1 MGRFIIS
8 RSAAGDRFLLQSDTG
23 RTLAVSRAYATLD
36 ACKKGIC
43 SLVTYLPLS
52 PVVDASAGETGPN
65 PKCEIAKEGGG
76 YVYYIKSPNGKT
88 LLSCQPMQ
96 TKKAV
101 LRAVSMLKEGV
112 LEAEVLFW
120 RKAGY
125 TPLKVRLPD
134 GAEAQAAEKR
144 EDRPAARQKTRPV
157 AEAEPRPAYPDENLP
172 VNHRLTEE
180 EWAEPALPDEEP
192 ADMEPAESSADMQ
205 DAPCAETAPT
215 PQPAPIPVREERPQ
229 IPKPSAAIPSEPP
242 QTSASPRTPAKPPE
256 SPAVDPAAPGA
267 PAPARNIFGK
277 IRKVR

>member
-8 RSAAGDRFLLQSDTG
+8 RSAAGDRFLLQSDG
-23 RTLAVSRAYATLD
+23 GMTLAVSRDYATLD

-43 SLVTYLPLS
+43 SLVTYLPLA

-125 TPLKVRLPD
+125 TPLKVRLPG
-134 GAEAQAAEKR
+134 GAEAHAASPEKHLMPPSSA
-144 EDRPAARQKTRPV
+144 PAERKTP
-157 AEAEPRPAYPDENLP
+157 
-172 VNHRLTEE
+172 
-180 EWAEPALPDEEP
+180 LPD
-192 ADMEPAESSADMQ
+192 AGSAEYFAFADMQ
-205 DAPCAETAPT
+205 DAPCAETALATQPT
-215 PQPAPIPVREERPQ
+215 PIPAPKEHPK
-229 IPKPSAAIPSEPP
+229 IPKSSAAIPPEEPQP
-242 QTSASPRTPAKPPE
+242 TVSPRTPAKPPE
-256 SPAVDPAAPGA
+256 SSAVDPAAPGA